1 MQNWDISNL
10 QIALELAVFIK
21 QAECMQ
27 ENFTPIVSGDSF
39 QDLKY
44 LHVLIRIFL
53 KIERDSKRR
62 IHNNGT
68 IVTAQRPSQ
77 FRTS

>member
-1 MQNWDISNL
+1 MCIL
-10 QIALELAVFIK
+10 YYIFI
-21 QAECMQ
+21 QTFLDSSVLSGSS
-27 ENFTPIVSGDSF
+27 NFTPIVSDDSF